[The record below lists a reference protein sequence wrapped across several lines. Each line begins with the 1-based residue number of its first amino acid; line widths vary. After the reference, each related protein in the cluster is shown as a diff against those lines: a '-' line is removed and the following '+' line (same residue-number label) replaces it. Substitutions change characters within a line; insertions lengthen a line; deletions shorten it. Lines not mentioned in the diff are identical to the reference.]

1 MAALIGNISIKRQTA
16 DTLFSLVGI
25 NLFIAGLSFVTTIFI
40 ANTLGKETFGDF
52 SYAVAIGTYGLMFVQ
67 FGLEKSLV
75 RFLVHYPMRFGE
87 LLKASLLLRSLLFFL
102 FVLFFAIALL
112 LCHHR
117 LGFSWGIVIV
127 IFATTFQAFQL
138 SGVYDAWKKMKQ
150 HAVYVLV
157 ERCTYFALI
166 WCVILFPFFPL
177 SIELIGV
184 CMITSII
191 IGFYLQYR
199 WALPRIDFKSI
210 QGIWPSTFFII
221 RSNIFIWFAVLSGLS
236 IDYMTQIILK
246 WHSGSSVLGE
256 YSVAWKIMS
265 LATLFLGQAAR
276 IGSEAMA
283 RHTRPD
289 IAVNERFRFLM
300 KYVVMMA
307 VLGLLIGLP
316 CLLFSPY
323 ILKVFRP
330 EYASAAETLRLFG
343 LYPFLFGPYLAVLQ
357 YAISSGLQITYFTLI
372 TVAGL
377 LSIGLN
383 LWLIPQMQSKGAV
396 ISVIISLAVALILFS
411 AASALHLINLKR
423 TSA

>member
-1 MAALIGNISIKRQTA
+1 MIGKFSNKHQVI

-52 SYAVAIGTYGLMFVQ
+52 SYAVALGTYGLMFVQ

-75 RFLVHYPMRFGE
+75 RFLVHYPTRFGE
-87 LLKASLLLRSLLFFL
+87 LMKASLLLRLLLFIL
-102 FVLFFAIALL
+102 FALIFSIALL

-138 SGVYDAWKKMKQ
+138 AGVYDAWKKMKR
-150 HAVYVLV
+150 HALYVLI
-157 ERCTYFALI
+157 ERCTYFGLI
-166 WCVILFPFFPL
+166 WYVILIPFLSL

-184 CMITSII
+184 CMITAII
-191 IGFYLQYR
+191 IGLYLQYR
-199 WALPRIDFKSI
+199 WALPRIEFKSI
-210 QGIWPSTFFII
+210 EGTWPSTIFIM

-236 IDYMTQIILK
+236 IDYLTQIILK
-246 WHSGSSVLGE
+246 WYAGSAVLGE

-265 LATLFLGQAAR
+265 LATLFLAQAGR

-289 IAVNERFRFLM
+289 KTVKERFQFLM
-300 KYVVMMA
+300 KYIALMA
-307 VLGLLIGLP
+307 ALGFLIGLP
-316 CLLFSPY
+316 CLFFSPY
-323 ILKVFRP
+323 LLKVFRP
-330 EYASAAETLRLFG
+330 EYANAAETLRLFG

-357 YAISSGLQITYFTLI
+357 YAISSGLQITYFALI
-372 TVAGL
+372 TIAGL

-396 ISVIISLAVALILFS
+396 ISVIISLAAALILFS
-411 AASALHLINLKR
+411 AASCLHLISLKNKV
-423 TSA
+423 A

>member
-1 MAALIGNISIKRQTA
+1 MTVMLGNMSIKRHVI

-87 LLKASLLLRSLLFFL
+87 LLKASLLLRSLLFII
-102 FVLFFAIALL
+102 FVLFLGIALL
-112 LCHHR
+112 LCYHE
-117 LGFSWGIVIV
+117 LGFSRGIVLV

-138 SGVYDAWKKMKQ
+138 AGVYDAWKKMKR
-150 HAVYVLV
+150 HAVYVLI
-157 ERCTYFALI
+157 ERCTYFGLI
-166 WCVILFPFFPL
+166 WCVILVPFLSL
-177 SIELIGV
+177 SIELIGA
-184 CMITSII
+184 CMITAII

-210 QGIWPSTFFII
+210 QGMWPSTFFIM
-221 RSNIFIWFAVLSGLS
+221 RSNIFIWFAVISGLS
-236 IDYMTQIILK
+236 IDYLTQIILK
-246 WHSGSSVLGE
+246 WYTGSAVLGE

-265 LATLFLGQAAR
+265 LATLFLSQAGR

-289 IAVNERFRFLM
+289 KTANERFRFLA
-300 KYVVMMA
+300 KYVALMA
-307 VLGLLIGLP
+307 ALGFLIGLP
-316 CLLFSPY
+316 CLFFSPY

-343 LYPFLFGPYLAVLQ
+343 LYPLLFGPYLAVLQ
-357 YAISSGLQITYFTLI
+357 YAISSGLQITYFVLI
-372 TVAGL
+372 TIAGL

-411 AASALHLINLKR
+411 AASGIHLIKQKS
-423 TSA
+423 TAS